1 MHHHLMRRVWL
12 TGWIVVLFLA
22 AGCFQPAGGGLEAT
36 SVAQALPTFTP
47 YPTDTPSPIPIPTD
61 TPTDDIPPTDVPTI
75 EIIEP
80 STQVALLPDNQDL
93 DPIWQTATAVFLISQ
108 GQQPLDVV
116 PLDVPTLDPLL
127 QQATD
132 MVRQAT
138 ETAAMPMTLTAI
150 AIQGGPTETPIFI
163 NPTFTPQ
170 PSGPIPSGND
180 CIYEVQPTDVN
191 LYRISLLFGI
201 PYLSIA
207 TATHM
212 VNPNLI
218 HVGDKLVIP
227 GCGTTGYQPPPTS
240 IPTYYPGYT
249 PNPGGG
255 SGQTYTVV
263 WGDTLFALSIRWG
276 TTINAI
282 ASLNGIQNVNLIYV
296 DQVLTIP

>member
-1 MHHHLMRRVWL
+1 MRRFWL

-61 TPTDDIPPTDVPTI
+61 IPTDIPPPTDAPTL

-108 GQQPLDVV
+108 GQQPVDIV

-138 ETAAMPMTLTAI
+138 ETAAMPMTLTAL
-150 AIQGGPTETPIFI
+150 AIQGGPTATPIFI
-163 NPTFTPQ
+163 QPTVG
-170 PSGPIPSGND
+170 PSVPVPAGND

-218 HVGDKLVIP
+218 HVGDKLIIP

-240 IPTYYPGYT
+240 IPTGNPGYT

-263 WGDTLFALSIRWG
+263 WGDTLFALSIQWG
-276 TTINAI
+276 TTVNAI